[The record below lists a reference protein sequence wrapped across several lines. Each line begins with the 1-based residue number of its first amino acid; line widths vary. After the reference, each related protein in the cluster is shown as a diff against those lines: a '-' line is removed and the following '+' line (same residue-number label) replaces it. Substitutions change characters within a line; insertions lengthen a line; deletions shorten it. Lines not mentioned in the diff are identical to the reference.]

1 MTTQMKMQQQ
11 QSTPLTATLTATLTA
26 ALIEKAVE
34 IYYETSVHKK
44 FLADVY
50 AVIPKGRKC
59 VLWFTDKQ
67 CWMFPIAKRPY
78 TPGAPGTQRDAVAY
92 ETARMIHMPV
102 TNEAVYAGQGTI
114 VYGTCVSEKRN
125 DVQRRFSVE
134 HVHWLCGQKQP
145 DNGSLERFGAFF
157 SAAGF
162 STHAFQLCM
171 PIMHANFQ
179 DAVRDANAITTYE
192 VFCIQHRFLHRSRAE
207 CKNLSMNL
215 VELVTQQQQQ
225 QPQKQQQPQ
234 QQQQQQPHQPQQPQQ
249 QQQQTMTFFPK
260 QANVLN
266 RPNVTNVPTRPNVI
280 NSNTRTFVIRP
291 DAQNDIY
298 YVLRSADEP
307 ITANTM
313 IAHIPN
319 YKTSVMMNALFRNI
333 KENRNLDALEES
345 DDEEEKEETFG
356 PLVDLNKCV
365 QMSCI
370 FNARFK
376 RWQPVK
382 PQP

>member
-1 MTTQMKMQQQ
+1 MQTEVSMSATT
-11 QSTPLTATLTATLTA
+11 
-26 ALIEKAVE
+26 LIQLKEKAVE

-78 TPGAPGTQRDAVAY
+78 TPGAPGTQRATVVY
-92 ETARMIHMPV
+92 EPPTRIHMPV

-145 DNGSLERFGAFF
+145 DNGTLERFAAFFSAAYSSAVFF

-162 STHAFQLCM
+162 SNHTFQLCM
-171 PIMHANFQ
+171 PIMHTNFQ
-179 DAVRDANAITTYE
+179 DAVRDAVGITTYE

-215 VELVTQQQQQ
+215 VELVPHQQQQ
-225 QPQKQQQPQ
+225 QPQKQQQPHQ
-234 QQQQQQPHQPQQPQQ
+234 QQK
-249 QQQQTMTFFPK
+249 QTMMFFPK

-266 RPNVTNVPTRPNVI
+266 RQNDTNVPTRPNVI
-280 NSNTRTFVIRP
+280 SNTRTFVIRP

-313 IAHIPN
+313 IADIPN

-345 DDEEEKEETFG
+345 DDEEEEALG
-356 PLVDLNKCV
+356 PLALVDLNKCV